1 MQNQESVALVGIGCR
16 FPGGIDSP
24 EAFWDFLSDG
34 KVSVEP
40 TPEDRWRPYTKV
52 GPEFSEALRR
62 ADRPGN
68 FLGDVDGF
76 DAEFFGITPREVE
89 LMDPQQRLVLEVA
102 WEALEHA
109 GMAPRSVAG
118 SDAGVYIGTCSD
130 DYGRRLLEDLPRIE
144 PWTGIGAQ
152 LTGIANRVSHVLDLH
167 GPSFVLDSA
176 CSASLVAVHLA
187 CQSLL
192 TGETSLALAGGVNII
207 LSPAYTLT
215 LEAAGALS
223 PDGRSKPFDAEGDGY
238 GRAEGCGVLVLKR
251 LSDARRDGDRVL
263 AVIKGTAVAQDGR
276 TSGIMAPNPDAQR
289 DLLRLAWQAAGLD
302 PATAGYIEA
311 HGTGTRL
318 GDPVEASGLHAVFG
332 AGRPADKPCWIGSV
346 KSNIGHAEP
355 ASGVAGIIK
364 ATLMLRHAEMAATV
378 LTSEPSPDIPW
389 EDWGLRLVTEHQ
401 VWPKGDTPRRAGVSG
416 YGYGGTIGHVVLEE
430 APATDTGRGATTS
443 RCPGEPHPAVPEVF
457 PLSYRSRPGVTQYA
471 GRLADWLERHP
482 DTPLCSVGHTL
493 ALRRS
498 HLDHRAAVVACGR
511 AELVTALRALAE
523 DGAEDL
529 EAVGVAEGA
538 VRPGADTGTVWVFS
552 GHGSQWAGM
561 ASELLATRPEFGE
574 VIDRLEPIFRSE
586 LGFSPRQ
593 AVVAGDFA
601 STDRAQAMIF
611 AVQVGLAEVWRAF
624 GHRPS
629 AVIGHSVGEIAAAVV
644 AGALGLEDGARLSAR
659 RSALLRQVAGKG
671 AMAMVG
677 LPFEEA
683 AARLGDDGP
692 VCAAIASSPATSVV
706 SGDAGAVAALARD
719 WAAEGVPVRSVNSD
733 VAFHSTHMDP
743 LTEALREALAGLTS
757 RTPEV
762 PLYSTALDDPR
773 ARAGHGADYWAANLR
788 NPVRL
793 AQAVTAAAE
802 DGHRRFLEVSPHP
815 VVAHSVTET
824 LDHLRITGAHVGHTL
839 RRERPELRTL
849 LLNLGALHS
858 HGADIDWSRH
868 HAAAPTIAELPPI
881 AWQHRRYWRD
891 AVLPAGAVVAHQ
903 HDVTGHTLLGRPV
916 DVATEG
922 RLRLWNTCLDDAS
935 RPFPGGHALHGASI
949 VPASSIIHTFL
960 EAAPGQGGSKALF
973 DVSLKFPIA
982 LASPREVQVVQE
994 GLTLRLS
1001 TRPAATSDTARGPG
1015 NWLTHTTS
1023 STMAE
1028 NSAPFPAELVS
1039 VPAPQGLTPADP
1051 SIVIGRL
1058 DAIGVEGIAW
1068 PWTVE
1073 ELLTGDGV
1081 IRARVHAPAV
1091 PGDQVT
1097 WAPLLD
1103 AALGIVPIIYGG
1115 PPMVRMPAQIREVR
1129 VVGEAPETGIVDIR
1143 LVDRATDTVDITVSD
1158 EAGRLLAWLPGTRFG
1173 ALRANGA
1180 ATEEAAGTPVA
1191 EAAAETGAAAGAG
1204 DDGPEQWGN
1213 LPGDVL
1219 AARVREEI
1227 LGRLAREM
1235 KMPVDELD
1243 PERPLT
1249 DLGLDSV
1256 MSMRVCAQLEKRMG
1270 VRLPVTVLWNYPTA
1284 AGLTGHV
1291 VSLLTP
1297 GGVEVEV
1304 AA

>member
-1 MQNQESVALVGIGCR
+1 MPIQESVALVGIGCR

-24 EAFWDFLSDG
+24 ESFWDFLAGG
-34 KVSVEP
+34 KVSVES
-40 TPEDRWRPYTKV
+40 TPEDRWRAYTRIS
-52 GPEFSEALRR
+52 PEFTEALRR
-62 ADRPGN
+62 AERPGN
-68 FLGDVDGF
+68 FIGDVDGF
-76 DAEFFGITPREVE
+76 DAEFFGIAPREVE

-102 WEALEHA
+102 WEALENA

-187 CQSLL
+187 CRSLL
-192 TGETSLALAGGVNII
+192 EGETSLALAGGVNII

-251 LSDARRDGDRVL
+251 LSDATRDGDRIL

-289 DLLRLAWQAAGLD
+289 DLLRLAWQRAGVD

-332 AGRPADKPCWIGSV
+332 AGRPGDKPCWIGSV

-364 ATLMLRHAEMAATV
+364 ATLMLQHAEMAATV

-389 EDWGLRLVTEHQ
+389 EEWGLRLVTEHQ
-401 VWPKGDTPRRAGVSG
+401 VWPKGDAPRRAGVSG

-430 APATDTGRGATTS
+430 APEPAEGAAEEPL
-443 RCPGEPHPAVPEVF
+443 PGGPRLF
-457 PLSYRSRPGVTQYA
+457 PLSYRNRAGAAEYA
-471 GRLADWLERHP
+471 CRLADWLERHP
-482 DTPLCSVGHTL
+482 DTPLSSVGQTL
-493 ALRRS
+493 AARRS
-498 HLDHRAAVVACGR
+498 HLEHRVTVVADGR
-511 AELVTALRALAE
+511 AELVAALRAVAAE
-523 DGAEDL
+523 GAEEQETDN
-529 EAVGVAEGA
+529 VAEGTA
-538 VRPGADTGTVWVFS
+538 RPGSGDGTVWVFS
-552 GHGSQWAGM
+552 GHGSHWSGM
-561 ASELLATRPEFGE
+561 ARELLADNAAFAG
-574 VIDRLEPIFRSE
+574 VIDSLEPVFRTE
-586 LGFSPRQ
+586 LGFSARQ
-593 AVVAGDFA
+593 AIVSGDFEA
-601 STDRAQAMIF
+601 VDRAQSMIF
-611 AVQVGLAEVWRAF
+611 AVQVALAEVWRSY
-624 GHRPS
+624 GHRPA
-629 AVIGHSVGEIAAAVV
+629 AVIGHSVGEIAAAVT
-644 AGALGLEDGARLSAR
+644 AGALSLEDGARLSGR
-659 RSALLRQVAGKG
+659 RSALLRRVAGKG
-671 AMAMVG
+671 AMAMAA
-677 LPFEEA
+677 LPFEDA
-683 AARLGDDGP
+683 AARLAGNP
-692 VCAAIASSPATSVV
+692 AVCAAIASSPGSTVV
-706 SGDAGAVAALARD
+706 SGDAEAVAALVRD
-719 WAAEGVPVRSVNSD
+719 WGAEGIPVRPVNSD
-733 VAFHSTHMDP
+733 VAFHSAHMDP
-743 LTEALREALAGLTS
+743 LTEALREALGGLAP

-773 ARAGHGADYWAANLR
+773 ARAPHDAGYWVANLR

-793 AQAVTAAAE
+793 AQAVTAAVE

-815 VVAHSVTET
+815 VVAHSIGET
-824 LDHLRITGAHVGHTL
+824 LAHLDVAGGHVAHTL
-839 RRERPELRTL
+839 RRNRPEARTL
-849 LLNLGALHS
+849 LLNLAALHS
-858 HGADIDWSRH
+858 HGAAVDWSAH
-868 HAAAPTIAELPPI
+868 YPAGPVAELPPI
-881 AWQHRRYWRD
+881 AWQHRRYWTD
-891 AVLPAGAVVAHQ
+891 AVLPAGAVVAHG
-903 HDVTGHTLLGRPV
+903 HDVTGHTLLGPPV
-916 DVATEG
+916 DVAGTAP
-922 RLRLWNTCLDDAS
+922 LRIWNTYLDDS
-935 RPFPGGHALHGASI
+935 VRPFPGGHALHGTSI

-973 DVSLKFPIA
+973 DVSLKFPVA
-982 LASPREVQVVQE
+982 LATPREVQVVQE

-1001 TRPAATSDTARGPG
+1001 TRPTGPSGASGPG

-1023 STMAE
+1023 STMA
-1028 NSAPFPAELVS
+1028 ADAPPFPAGMLS
-1039 VPAPQGLTPADP
+1039 VAAPAGLTAADP
-1051 SIVIGRL
+1051 SVVIGRL

-1073 ELLTGDGV
+1073 ELHTGEGV

-1103 AALGIVPIIYGG
+1103 AALGIVPVIYGG
-1115 PPMVRMPAQIREVR
+1115 PPTVRMPAHIREVR
-1129 VVGEAPETGIVDIR
+1129 VVGEAPETGWVDIR
-1143 LVDRATDTVDITVSD
+1143 LTDPATDTVDIVISD
-1158 EAGRLLAWLPGTRFG
+1158 EQGQLRAWLPGTRFG
-1173 ALRANGA
+1173 ALHENGA
-1180 ATEEAAGTPVA
+1180 AADETAAASGPEEPAARAAGEPVRWR
-1191 EAAAETGAAAGAG
+1191 ELP
-1204 DDGPEQWGN
+1204 PEE
-1213 LPGDVL
+1213 L
-1219 AARVREEI
+1219 AARVHDEI
-1227 LGRLAREM
+1227 TGRLAREM
-1235 KMPVDELD
+1235 KMPAGELD

-1256 MSMRVCAQLEKRMG
+1256 MSMRVCAQLEKLLG

-1284 AGLTGHV
+1284 KGLAGHV
-1291 VSLLTP
+1291 TSLLAP
-1297 GGVEVEV
+1297 EGEP
-1304 AA
+1304 AAAPAA

>member
-1 MQNQESVALVGIGCR
+1 MPIQESVALVGIGCR

-24 EAFWDFLSDG
+24 ESFWDFLAGG
-34 KVSVEP
+34 KVSVES
-40 TPEDRWRPYTKV
+40 TPEDRWRAYTRIS
-52 GPEFSEALRR
+52 PEFTEALRR
-62 ADRPGN
+62 AERPGN
-68 FLGDVDGF
+68 FIGDVDGF
-76 DAEFFGITPREVE
+76 DAEFFGIAPREVE

-102 WEALEHA
+102 WEALENA

-251 LSDARRDGDRVL
+251 LSDATRDGDRIL

-289 DLLRLAWQAAGLD
+289 DLLRLAWQQAGLD

-389 EDWGLRLVTEHQ
+389 EEWGLRLVTEHQ
-401 VWPKGDTPRRAGVSG
+401 VWPKGETPRRAGVSG

-430 APATDTGRGATTS
+430 APEPAEGAGEEPL
-443 RCPGEPHPAVPEVF
+443 PGGPRLF
-457 PLSYRSRPGVTQYA
+457 PLSYRNRAGAAEYA
-471 GRLADWLERHP
+471 CRLADWLERHP
-482 DTPLCSVGHTL
+482 DTPLSSVGHTL
-493 ALRRS
+493 AARRS
-498 HLDHRAAVVACGR
+498 HLEHRVTVVADGR
-511 AELVTALRALAE
+511 AELVAALRAVAAE
-523 DGAEDL
+523 GAEEQDL
-529 EAVGVAEGA
+529 DNVAEGTA
-538 VRPGADTGTVWVFS
+538 RPGSGDGAVWVFS
-552 GHGSQWAGM
+552 GHGSHWSGM
-561 ASELLATRPEFGE
+561 ARELLADNAVFAG
-574 VIDRLEPIFRSE
+574 VIDRLEPVFRTE
-586 LGFSPRQ
+586 LGFSARQ
-593 AVVAGDFA
+593 AIVSGNFEAV
-601 STDRAQAMIF
+601 DRAQSMIF
-611 AVQVGLAEVWRAF
+611 AVQVALAEVWRSY
-624 GHRPS
+624 GHRPA
-629 AVIGHSVGEIAAAVV
+629 AVIGHSVGEIAAAVT
-644 AGALGLEDGARLSAR
+644 AGALSLEDGARLSGR
-659 RSALLRQVAGKG
+659 RSALLRRVAGKG
-671 AMAMVG
+671 AMAMAA
-677 LPFEEA
+677 LSFEDA
-683 AARLGDDGP
+683 AARLAGNP
-692 VCAAIASSPATSVV
+692 AVCAAIASSPGSTVV
-706 SGDAGAVAALARD
+706 SGDAEAVAALVRD
-719 WAAEGVPVRSVNSD
+719 WGAEGIPVRPVNSD
-733 VAFHSTHMDP
+733 VAFHSAHMDP
-743 LTEALREALAGLTS
+743 LTEALREALAGLEP

-773 ARAGHGADYWAANLR
+773 ARALHDAGYWVANLR

-815 VVAHSVTET
+815 VVAHSIGET
-824 LDHLRITGAHVGHTL
+824 LAHLDVAGGHVAHSL
-839 RRERPELRTL
+839 RRNRPETRTL
-849 LLNLGALHS
+849 LLNLAALHS
-858 HGADIDWSRH
+858 HGAAVDWSAH
-868 HAAAPTIAELPPI
+868 YAAGPVAELPPI
-881 AWQHRRYWRD
+881 AWQHRRYWTD
-891 AVLPAGAVVAHQ
+891 AVLPAGAVVAHG
-903 HDVTGHTLLGRPV
+903 HDVTGHTLLGPPV
-916 DVATEG
+916 DVAGTTP
-922 RLRLWNTCLDDAS
+922 LRIWNTYLDDS
-935 RPFPGGHALHGASI
+935 VRPFPGGHALHGTSI

-973 DVSLKFPIA
+973 DVSLKFPVA
-982 LASPREVQVVQE
+982 LATPREVQVVQE

-1001 TRPAATSDTARGPG
+1001 TRPTGPSGTAGPG

-1023 STMAE
+1023 STMA
-1028 NSAPFPAELVS
+1028 ADAPPFPAGMLS
-1039 VPAPQGLTPADP
+1039 VTAPAGLAAADP
-1051 SIVIGRL
+1051 SVVIGRL

-1073 ELLTGDGV
+1073 ELHTGEGV

-1103 AALGIVPIIYGG
+1103 AALGIVPVIYGG
-1115 PPMVRMPAQIREVR
+1115 PPAVRMPAHIREVR
-1129 VVGEAPETGIVDIR
+1129 VVGEAPETGWVDIR
-1143 LVDRATDTVDITVSD
+1143 LVDPATDTVDIVISD
-1158 EAGRLLAWLPGTRFG
+1158 EQGQLRAWLPGTRFG
-1173 ALRANGA
+1173 ALHENGA
-1180 ATEEAAGTPVA
+1180 AADDA
-1191 EAAAETGAAAGAG
+1191 EAAP
-1204 DDGPEQWGN
+1204 GPEAQGAQAADEPARWHE
-1213 LPGDVL
+1213 LPPEEL
-1219 AARVREEI
+1219 AARVHDEI
-1227 LGRLAREM
+1227 TGRLAREM
-1235 KMPVDELD
+1235 KMPAGELD

-1256 MSMRVCAQLEKRMG
+1256 MSMRVCAQLEKLLG

-1284 AGLTGHV
+1284 KGLAGHV
-1291 VSLLTP
+1291 TSLLAP
-1297 GGVEVEV
+1297 SSEPV
-1304 AA
+1304 AASAA

>member
-1 MQNQESVALVGIGCR
+1 MPIQESVALVGIGCR

-24 EAFWDFLSDG
+24 ESFWDFLAGG
-34 KVSVEP
+34 KVSVES
-40 TPEDRWRPYTKV
+40 TPEDRWRAYTRI
-52 GPEFSEALRR
+52 GPEFTEALRR
-62 ADRPGN
+62 AERPGN
-68 FLGDVDGF
+68 FIGDVDGF
-76 DAEFFGITPREVE
+76 DAEFFGIAPREVE

-102 WEALEHA
+102 WEALENA

-251 LSDARRDGDRVL
+251 LSDATRDGDRVL

-289 DLLRLAWQAAGLD
+289 DLLRLAWQRAGLD

-332 AGRPADKPCWIGSV
+332 VDRPADKPCWIGSV

-389 EDWGLRLVTEHQ
+389 EEWGLRLVTEHQ
-401 VWPKGDTPRRAGVSG
+401 VWPKGDAPRRAGVSG

-430 APATDTGRGATTS
+430 APEPAEGAGEEPL
-443 RCPGEPHPAVPEVF
+443 PGGPRLF
-457 PLSYRSRPGVTQYA
+457 PLSYRNRAGAAEYA
-471 GRLADWLERHP
+471 CRLADWLERQP
-482 DTPLCSVGHTL
+482 DTPLSSVGQTL
-493 ALRRS
+493 AVRRS
-498 HLDHRAAVVACGR
+498 HLEHRVTVVADGR
-511 AELVTALRALAE
+511 AELVAALRAVAAE
-523 DGAEDL
+523 GGEEQDL
-529 EAVGVAEGA
+529 DNVAEGTA
-538 VRPGADTGTVWVFS
+538 RPGSGDGAVWVFS
-552 GHGSQWAGM
+552 GHGSHWSGM
-561 ASELLATRPEFGE
+561 ARELLADNAVFAG
-574 VIDRLEPIFRSE
+574 VIDRLEPVFRTE

-593 AVVAGDFA
+593 AIVSGDFEA
-601 STDRAQAMIF
+601 VDRAQSMIF
-611 AVQVGLAEVWRAF
+611 AVQVALAEVWRSY
-624 GHRPS
+624 GHRPA
-629 AVIGHSVGEIAAAVV
+629 AVIGHSVGEIAAAVA
-644 AGALGLEDGARLSAR
+644 AGALSLEDGARLSGR
-659 RSALLRQVAGKG
+659 RSALLRRVAGKG
-671 AMAMVG
+671 AMAMAA
-677 LPFEEA
+677 LPFEDV
-683 AARLGDDGP
+683 AARLAGNP
-692 VCAAIASSPATSVV
+692 AVCAAIASSPGSTVV
-706 SGDAGAVAALARD
+706 SGDAEAVAALVRD
-719 WAAEGVPVRSVNSD
+719 WGAEGIPVRPVNSD
-733 VAFHSTHMDP
+733 VAFHSAHMDP
-743 LTEALREALAGLTS
+743 LTEALREALAGLEP

-773 ARAGHGADYWAANLR
+773 ARALHDAGYWVANLR

-815 VVAHSVTET
+815 VVAHSIGET
-824 LDHLRITGAHVGHTL
+824 LAHLDVAGGHVAHTL
-839 RRERPELRTL
+839 RRNQPEARTL
-849 LLNLGALHS
+849 LLNLAALHS
-858 HGADIDWSRH
+858 HGARVDWSAH
-868 HAAAPTIAELPPI
+868 YPAGPVAELPPI
-881 AWQHRRYWRD
+881 AWQHRRYWTD
-891 AVLPAGAVVAHQ
+891 AVLPAGAVVAHG
-903 HDVTGHTLLGRPV
+903 HDVTGHTLLGPPV
-916 DVATEG
+916 DVAGTTP
-922 RLRLWNTCLDDAS
+922 LRIWNTYLDDS
-935 RPFPGGHALHGASI
+935 VRPFPGGHALHGTSI

-973 DVSLKFPIA
+973 DVSLKFPVA
-982 LASPREVQVVQE
+982 LATPREVQVVQE

-1001 TRPAATSDTARGPG
+1001 TRPTGPSGSTGPG

-1023 STMAE
+1023 STMA
-1028 NSAPFPAELVS
+1028 ADAPPFPAGMLCVAA
-1039 VPAPQGLTPADP
+1039 PAGLTAADP
-1051 SIVIGRL
+1051 SVVIGRL

-1073 ELLTGDGV
+1073 ELHTGEGV

-1103 AALGIVPIIYGG
+1103 AALGIVPVIYGG
-1115 PPMVRMPAQIREVR
+1115 PPAVRMPAHIREVR
-1129 VVGEAPETGIVDIR
+1129 VVGEAPETGWVDIR
-1143 LVDRATDTVDITVSD
+1143 LVDPATDTVDIVISD
-1158 EAGRLLAWLPGTRFG
+1158 ERGQLRAWLPGTRFG
-1173 ALRANGA
+1173 ALHENGTA
-1180 ATEEAAGTPVA
+1180 ADD
-1191 EAAAETGAAAGAG
+1191 AAAAP
-1204 DDGPEQWGN
+1204 GPEAQGAQAADAPSRWRE
-1213 LPGDVL
+1213 LPPEEL
-1219 AARVREEI
+1219 AARVHDEI
-1227 LGRLAREM
+1227 TGRLAREM
-1235 KMPVDELD
+1235 KMPAGELD

-1256 MSMRVCAQLEKRMG
+1256 MSMRVCAQLEKLLG

-1284 AGLTGHV
+1284 KGLAGHV
-1291 VSLLTP
+1291 ASLLAP
-1297 GGVEVEV
+1297 EEEPV
-1304 AA
+1304 AASAA

>member
-1 MQNQESVALVGIGCR
+1 MRINESVALVGIGCR

-24 EAFWDFLSDG
+24 ESFWDFLAGG
-34 KVSVEP
+34 KVSVES
-40 TPEDRWRPYTKV
+40 TPEDRWRAYTKI
-52 GPEFSEALRR
+52 GPEFTEALRR
-62 ADRPGN
+62 AERPGN
-68 FLGDVDGF
+68 FIGDVDGF
-76 DAEFFGITPREVE
+76 DAEFFGIAPREVE

-192 TGETSLALAGGVNII
+192 AGETSLALAGGVNII

-251 LSDARRDGDRVL
+251 LSDAQRDGDRVL
-263 AVIKGTAVAQDGR
+263 AVIKGSAVAQDGR
-276 TSGIMAPNPDAQR
+276 TSGIMAPNPEAQR
-289 DLLRLAWQAAGLD
+289 DLLRLAWERAAGLD

-332 AGRPADKPCWIGSV
+332 AGRAADKPCWIGSV

-364 ATLMLRHAEMAATV
+364 ATLMLQRAEMAATV

-389 EDWGLRLVTEHQ
+389 DEWGLRLVTEHQ

-430 APATDTGRGATTS
+430 APEPAEETGE
-443 RCPGEPHPAVPEVF
+443 EPLPSAPRLF
-457 PLSYRSRPGVTQYA
+457 PLSYRSRAGVAEYA
-471 GRLADWLERHP
+471 CRLADWLERHP
-482 DTPLCSVGHTL
+482 DTPLSSVGHTL
-493 ALRRS
+493 ATRRS
-498 HLDHRAAVVACGR
+498 HLDHRVTVVADGR
-511 AELVTALRALAE
+511 AELVAALRAVAAE
-523 DGAEDL
+523 EAEEQELDN
-529 EAVGVAEGA
+529 VAEGT
-538 VRPGADTGTVWVFS
+538 VRPGSGDGTVWVFS
-552 GHGSQWAGM
+552 GHGSHWSGM
-561 ASELLATRPEFGE
+561 ARELLANNAVFAE
-574 VIDRLEPIFRSE
+574 VIDRLEPVFRTE

-593 AVVAGDFA
+593 AVVSGDFEA
-601 STDRAQAMIF
+601 VDRAQSMIF
-611 AVQVGLAEVWRAF
+611 AVQVALAEVWRSY
-624 GHRPS
+624 GHRPA

-644 AGALGLEDGARLSAR
+644 AGALSLEDGARLSGR
-659 RSALLRQVAGKG
+659 RSSLLRRVAGKG
-671 AMAMVG
+671 AMAMAG
-677 LPFEEA
+677 LPFEEV
-683 AARLGDDGP
+683 AARLEGNAA
-692 VCAAIASSPATSVV
+692 VCAAIASSPASAVV
-706 SGDAGAVAALARD
+706 SGDAEAVAALVRD
-719 WAAEGVPVRSVNSD
+719 WGADGVPVRSVNSD
-733 VAFHSTHMDP
+733 VAFHSAHMDP
-743 LTEALREALAGLTS
+743 LTEGLREALAELRP
-757 RTPEV
+757 RTPQV

-773 ARAGHGADYWAANLR
+773 AQVRHDARYWVANLR

-793 AQAVTAAAE
+793 AQAVAAAVE

-815 VVAHSVTET
+815 VVSHSIGET
-824 LDHLRITGAHVGHTL
+824 LAHLDVTGGHVAHTL
-839 RRERPELRTL
+839 RRNQPELRTL
-849 LLNLGALHS
+849 LLNLASLHS
-858 HGADIDWSRH
+858 HGAEVDWSAQYPSGR
-868 HAAAPTIAELPPI
+868 IAELPPI
-881 AWQHRRYWRD
+881 AWQHRRYWTD
-891 AVLPAGAVVAHQ
+891 AVLPAGAVVAHG
-903 HDVTGHTLLGRPV
+903 HDVTGHTLLGPPV
-916 DVATEG
+916 DVAASTP
-922 RLRLWNTCLDDAS
+922 LRIWNTYLDDAV
-935 RPFPGGHALHGASI
+935 RPFPGGHALHGTSI

-973 DVSLKFPIA
+973 DVSLKFPVA
-982 LASPREVQVVQE
+982 LAIPREVQVVQE

-1001 TRPAATSDTARGPG
+1001 TRPAGPSGTSGPG

-1023 STMAE
+1023 STMA
-1028 NSAPFPAELVS
+1028 ADAPPFPAGMLS
-1039 VPAPQGLTPADP
+1039 VTPPRDLTAADP
-1051 SIVIGRL
+1051 SVVIGRL

-1103 AALGIVPIIYGG
+1103 AALGIVPVIYGG
-1115 PPMVRMPAQIREVR
+1115 PPTVRMPAHIREVR
-1129 VVGEAPETGIVDIR
+1129 VVGEAPETGWVDIR
-1143 LVDRATDTVDITVSD
+1143 LVDPATDTVDIVISD
-1158 EAGRLLAWLPGTRFG
+1158 EQGQLRAWLPGTRFG
-1173 ALRANGA
+1173 ALHENGA
-1180 ATEEAAGTPVA
+1180 AADDDATTPGREAQ
-1191 EAAAETGAAAGAG
+1191 AADGAAASAE
-1204 DDGPEQWGN
+1204 DDPARWRE
-1213 LPGDVL
+1213 LPADVL
-1219 AARVREEI
+1219 AARVGEEI
-1227 LGRLAREM
+1227 IGRLAREM
-1235 KMPVDELD
+1235 KMPAGELD

-1256 MSMRVCAQLEKRMG
+1256 MSMRVCAQLEKLLG

-1284 AGLTGHV
+1284 KGLAGYVTSVLA
-1291 VSLLTP
+1291 P
-1297 GGVEVEV
+1297 RVEPAGAPV
-1304 AA
+1304 A

>member
-1 MQNQESVALVGIGCR
+1 MPAQESVALVGIGCR

-24 EAFWDFLSDG
+24 ESFWDFLTGG
-34 KVSVEP
+34 KVSVES
-40 TPEDRWRPYTKV
+40 TPEDRWRAYTRIS
-52 GPEFSEALRR
+52 PEFTEALRR
-62 ADRPGN
+62 AERPGN
-68 FLGDVDGF
+68 FIGAVDGF
-76 DAEFFGITPREVE
+76 DAEFFGIAPREVE

-192 TGETSLALAGGVNII
+192 AGETSLALAGGVNII

-251 LSDARRDGDRVL
+251 LSDATRDGDRVL

-289 DLLRLAWQAAGLD
+289 DLLRLAWQRAGLD

-332 AGRPADKPCWIGSV
+332 AGRPAGKPCWIGSV

-364 ATLMLRHAEMAATV
+364 STLMLQHAEMAATV

-389 EDWGLRLVTEHQ
+389 EEWGLRLVTEHQ
-401 VWPKGDTPRRAGVSG
+401 VWPKGDAPRRAGVSG

-430 APATDTGRGATTS
+430 APEPAGPAGA
-443 RCPGEPHPAVPEVF
+443 EPPAGGPRLF
-457 PLSYRSRPGVTQYA
+457 PLSYRNRAGAAEYA
-471 GRLADWLERHP
+471 CRLADWLERHP
-482 DTPLCSVGHTL
+482 DTPLSSVGHTL
-493 ALRRS
+493 ATRRS
-498 HLDHRAAVVACGR
+498 HLDHRVTVVADGR
-511 AELVTALRALAE
+511 AELVAALRA
-523 DGAEDL
+523 
-529 EAVGVAEGA
+529 VAEGA
-538 VRPGADTGTVWVFS
+538 EGEEQDNVAEGTVRPGTGDGTVWVFS
-552 GHGSQWAGM
+552 GHGSHWPGM
-561 ASELLATRPEFGE
+561 ARELLADNAVFAG
-574 VIDRLEPIFRSE
+574 VIDRLEPVFRTE

-593 AVVAGDFA
+593 AIVSGDFEA
-601 STDRAQAMIF
+601 VDRAQSMIF
-611 AVQVGLAEVWRAF
+611 AVQVGLAEVWRSY
-624 GHRPS
+624 GHRPA
-629 AVIGHSVGEIAAAVV
+629 AVIGHSVGEIAAAVA
-644 AGALGLEDGARLSAR
+644 AGALTLEDGARLSGR
-659 RSALLRQVAGKG
+659 RSALLRRVAGKG
-671 AMAMVG
+671 AMAMAA
-677 LPFEEA
+677 LPFEDA
-683 AARLGDDGP
+683 AARLAGHP
-692 VCAAIASSPATSVV
+692 AVCAAIASSPGSTVV
-706 SGDAGAVAALARD
+706 SGDTEAVAALVRD
-719 WAAEGVPVRSVNSD
+719 WGAEGIAVRPVNSD
-733 VAFHSTHMDP
+733 VAFHSAHMDP
-743 LTEALREALAGLTS
+743 LTEALREALADL
-757 RTPEV
+757 RPRMPEV

-773 ARAGHGADYWAANLR
+773 ARARHDAGYWVANLR

-815 VVAHSVTET
+815 VVSHSVGET
-824 LDHLRITGAHVGHTL
+824 LDHLEVAGGHVAHSL
-839 RRERPELRTL
+839 RRNRPELRTL
-849 LLNLGALHS
+849 LLNLAALHS
-858 HGADIDWSRH
+858 HGAAVDWTAHYPADRM
-868 HAAAPTIAELPPI
+868 AELPPI
-881 AWQHRRYWRD
+881 AWQHRRYWTD
-891 AVLPAGAVVAHQ
+891 AVLPAGAVVAHG
-903 HDVTGHTLLGRPV
+903 HDVTGHTLLGPPV
-916 DVATEG
+916 DVAGTTP
-922 RLRLWNTCLDDAS
+922 LRVWNTYLDDS
-935 RPFPGGHALHGASI
+935 VRPFPGGHALHGTSI

-973 DVSLKFPIA
+973 GVSLKFPVA
-982 LASPREVQVVQE
+982 LATPREVQVVQE

-1001 TRPAATSDTARGPG
+1001 TRPTGPSGATGPG

-1023 STMAE
+1023 STMA
-1028 NSAPFPAELVS
+1028 ADAPPFPAGMVS
-1039 VPAPQGLTPADP
+1039 VTAPEGLTAADP
-1051 SIVIGRL
+1051 SVVIGRL

-1073 ELLTGDGV
+1073 ELLTGEGV
-1081 IRARVHAPAV
+1081 LRARVHAPAV

-1103 AALGIVPIIYGG
+1103 AALGIVPVIYGG
-1115 PPMVRMPAQIREVR
+1115 PPAVRMPAHIREVR
-1129 VVGEAPETGIVDIR
+1129 VVGEAPETGWVDIR
-1143 LVDRATDTVDITVSD
+1143 LVDPATDTVDIVISD
-1158 EAGRLLAWLPGTRFG
+1158 EEGRLRAWLPGTRFG
-1173 ALRANGA
+1173 ALHEHGA
-1180 ATEEAAGTPVA
+1180 AADDGAAAAGP
-1191 EAAAETGAAAGAG
+1191 EPQAADGAQAGAG
-1204 DDGPEQWGN
+1204 DDPARWRE
-1213 LPGDVL
+1213 LPPDVL
-1219 AARVREEI
+1219 AARVQEEI
-1227 LGRLAREM
+1227 TGRLAREM
-1235 KMPVDELD
+1235 KMPAGELD

-1256 MSMRVCAQLEKRMG
+1256 MSMRVCARLEKLLG

-1284 AGLTGHV
+1284 KGLAGHV
-1291 VSLLTP
+1291 TSLLAPESEPVT
-1297 GGVEVEV
+1297 
-1304 AA
+1304 ASA

>member
-1 MQNQESVALVGIGCR
+1 MPIQESVALVGIGCR

-24 EAFWDFLSDG
+24 ESFWDFLAGG
-34 KVSVEP
+34 KVSVES
-40 TPEDRWRPYTKV
+40 TPEDRWRAYTRIS
-52 GPEFSEALRR
+52 PEFTEALRR
-62 ADRPGN
+62 AERPGN
-68 FLGDVDGF
+68 FIGDVDGF
-76 DAEFFGITPREVE
+76 DAEFFGIAPREVE

-102 WEALEHA
+102 WEALENA

-251 LSDARRDGDRVL
+251 LSDATRDGDRIL

-289 DLLRLAWQAAGLD
+289 DLLRLAWQQAGLD

-389 EDWGLRLVTEHQ
+389 EEWGLRLVTEHQ
-401 VWPKGDTPRRAGVSG
+401 VWPKGETPRRAGVSG

-430 APATDTGRGATTS
+430 APEPAEGAGEEPL
-443 RCPGEPHPAVPEVF
+443 PGGPRLF
-457 PLSYRSRPGVTQYA
+457 PLSYRNRAGAAEYA
-471 GRLADWLERHP
+471 CRLADWLERHP
-482 DTPLCSVGHTL
+482 DTPLSSVGHTL
-493 ALRRS
+493 AARRS
-498 HLDHRAAVVACGR
+498 HLEHRVTVVADGR
-511 AELVTALRALAE
+511 AELVAALRAVAAE
-523 DGAEDL
+523 GAEEQDL
-529 EAVGVAEGA
+529 DNVAEGTA
-538 VRPGADTGTVWVFS
+538 RPGSGDGAVWVFS
-552 GHGSQWAGM
+552 GHGSHWSGM
-561 ASELLATRPEFGE
+561 ARELLADNAVFAG
-574 VIDRLEPIFRSE
+574 VIDRLEPVFRTE
-586 LGFSPRQ
+586 LGFSARQ
-593 AVVAGDFA
+593 AIVSGDFEA
-601 STDRAQAMIF
+601 VDRAQSMIF
-611 AVQVGLAEVWRAF
+611 AVQVALAEVWRSY

-629 AVIGHSVGEIAAAVV
+629 AVIGHSVGEIAAAVT
-644 AGALGLEDGARLSAR
+644 AGALSLEDGARLSGR
-659 RSALLRQVAGKG
+659 RSALLRRVAGKG
-671 AMAMVG
+671 AMAMAA
-677 LPFEEA
+677 LSFEDA
-683 AARLGDDGP
+683 AARLAGNP
-692 VCAAIASSPATSVV
+692 AVCAAIASSPGSTVV
-706 SGDAGAVAALARD
+706 SGDAEAVAALVRD
-719 WAAEGVPVRSVNSD
+719 WGAEGIPVRPVNSD
-733 VAFHSTHMDP
+733 VAFHSAHMDP
-743 LTEALREALAGLTS
+743 LTEALREALAGLEP

-773 ARAGHGADYWAANLR
+773 ARALHDAGYWVANLR

-815 VVAHSVTET
+815 VVAHSIGET
-824 LDHLRITGAHVGHTL
+824 LAHLDVAGGHVAHSL
-839 RRERPELRTL
+839 RRNRPEVRTL
-849 LLNLGALHS
+849 LLNLAALHS
-858 HGADIDWSRH
+858 HGAAVDWSAH
-868 HAAAPTIAELPPI
+868 YAAGPVAELPPI
-881 AWQHRRYWRD
+881 AWQHRRYWTD
-891 AVLPAGAVVAHQ
+891 AVLPAGAVVAHG
-903 HDVTGHTLLGRPV
+903 HDVTGHTLLGPPV
-916 DVATEG
+916 DVAGTTP
-922 RLRLWNTCLDDAS
+922 LRIWNTYLDDS
-935 RPFPGGHALHGASI
+935 VRPFPGGHALHGTSI

-973 DVSLKFPIA
+973 GVSLKFPVA
-982 LASPREVQVVQE
+982 LATPREVQVVQE

-1001 TRPAATSDTARGPG
+1001 TRPTSPSGTAGPG

-1023 STMAE
+1023 STMA
-1028 NSAPFPAELVS
+1028 ADAPPFPAGMLS
-1039 VPAPQGLTPADP
+1039 VTAPAGLAAADP
-1051 SIVIGRL
+1051 SVVIGRL

-1073 ELLTGDGV
+1073 ELHTGEGV

-1103 AALGIVPIIYGG
+1103 AALGIVPVIYGG
-1115 PPMVRMPAQIREVR
+1115 PPAVRMPAHIREVR
-1129 VVGEAPETGIVDIR
+1129 VVGEAPETGWVDIR
-1143 LVDRATDTVDITVSD
+1143 LVDPATDTVDIVISD
-1158 EAGRLLAWLPGTRFG
+1158 EQGQLRAWLPGTRFG
-1173 ALRANGA
+1173 ALHENGA
-1180 ATEEAAGTPVA
+1180 AADDA
-1191 EAAAETGAAAGAG
+1191 EAAP
-1204 DDGPEQWGN
+1204 GPEAQGAQAADEPARWRE
-1213 LPGDVL
+1213 LPPEEL
-1219 AARVREEI
+1219 AARVHDEI
-1227 LGRLAREM
+1227 TGRLAREM
-1235 KMPVDELD
+1235 KMPAGELD

-1256 MSMRVCAQLEKRMG
+1256 MSMRVCARLEKLLG

-1284 AGLTGHV
+1284 KGLAGHV
-1291 VSLLTP
+1291 TSLLAP
-1297 GGVEVEV
+1297 SSEP
-1304 AA
+1304 AAASAA